1 LVTVVFLKKSLI
13 SGTFLSAI
21 LVAARVGEEEVCWS
35 SALRVITDRLV
46 SDGKIVINFHGHGVR
61 NGSGAVTS
69 EKLEGE
75 RMESDGTGC
84 THRRSVYMRSKQ
96 QCEDSLREK
105 RVAFLLQPPA

>member
-1 LVTVVFLKKSLI
+1 
-13 SGTFLSAI
+13 
-21 LVAARVGEEEVCWS
+21 
-35 SALRVITDRLV
+35 
-46 SDGKIVINFHGHGVR
+46 VINFHGHGVR

-84 THRRSVYMRSKQ
+84 THRRSVYMRNKQ